1 MIITMKYFLLFLF
14 FSLFTLF
21 GQDTATNGETV
32 ETPIVKPSELNTSK
46 EKENSKPNSIDDDEL
61 DKEFYT
67 YYYMN
72 LPKYLQKE
80 DKDKKKL
87 HSNLIRTFKKEI
99 VKRDRSVTQEELL
112 NISPATSKI
121 RRVFEDS
128 KWMKKIKN
136 ELRYIQ
142 FTEYMYIIKYKKYL
156 TLILFHLDPEMHLQ
170 SPSQVEFLQVKEP
183 DITPELDY

>member
-1 MIITMKYFLLFLF
+1 MKYCLLFLF
-14 FSLFTLF
+14 SLLISLY

-32 ETPIVKPSELNTSK
+32 ETPRVRPNELNTVK
-46 EKENSKPNSIDDDEL
+46 EKEKPSSIDDDEL

-87 HSNLIRTFKKEI
+87 HSNLIQVFKKEI
-99 VKRDRSVTQEELL
+99 AKRDRSVTREVLQD
-112 NISPATSKI
+112 ISPATSKI

-128 KWMKKIKN
+128 KWMKKIKS

-142 FTEYMYIIKYKKYL
+142 FTEYMYIIKYKKYI

-170 SPSQVEFLQVKEP
+170 SPSQVEFIQVKEP
-183 DITPELDY
+183 DANQELDY